1 MEYLMSFSRYEVPP
15 PKNGREYRGA
25 AVCRISKEIQNEM
38 SLEDQEAL
46 YRERL
51 PDYIDGDYRLDVIA
65 TQGSGELLDRSEFL
79 SICEIVNSGEYDFVI
94 AEGDASAPRL
104 KARNAIPRP
113 KKN

>member
-1 MEYLMSFSRYEVPP
+1 MSFSRYEVPP